1 MHPSFGTLR
10 NLRLSEDARTR
21 SLDAAPMRRDELV
34 RHLVGVH
41 EDPGLRHHA
50 HVVKDGSSRLRKL
63 LDEGYSMT
71 DLGRELGITRQA
83 VYDLLKRA
91 ER

>member
-1 MHPSFGTLR
+1 LTQL
-10 NLRLSEDARTR
+10 
-21 SLDAAPMRRDELV
+21 AA
-34 RHLVGVH
+34 
-41 EDPGLRHHA
+41 A
-50 HVVKDGSSRLRKL
+50 LRKL

-91 ER
+91 GRAG

>member
-1 MHPSFGTLR
+1 
-10 NLRLSEDARTR
+10 
-21 SLDAAPMRRDELV
+21 
-34 RHLVGVH
+34 
-41 EDPGLRHHA
+41 
-50 HVVKDGSSRLRKL
+50 VKDGISRLRKL

>member
-1 MHPSFGTLR
+1 MGSAGCNCR
-10 NLRLSEDARTR
+10 ALSQ
-21 SLDAAPMRRDELV
+21 LAAGAAEL
-34 RHLVGVH
+34 LG
-41 EDPGLRHHA
+41 
-50 HVVKDGSSRLRKL
+50 
-63 LDEGYSMT
+63 EGYSMT

>member
-1 MHPSFGTLR
+1 M
-10 NLRLSEDARTR
+10 
-21 SLDAAPMRRDELV
+21 
-34 RHLVGVH
+34 
-41 EDPGLRHHA
+41 
-50 HVVKDGSSRLRKL
+50 KDGSSRLRKL

>member
-1 MHPSFGTLR
+1 
-10 NLRLSEDARTR
+10 
-21 SLDAAPMRRDELV
+21 MRRDELV

-41 EDPGLRHHA
+41 EDPGLRHRA

-63 LDEGYSMT
+63 LDDGYSMT
-71 DLGRELGITRQA
+71 DLGRELGITREA